1 MVNCFQGLHNIVV
14 LVMFNCKFTL
24 THESV
29 LLNCR
34 YSVAE
39 FQQITTVLFYDMIF
53 NRVLSNKSY
62 GGTIMF
68 RCLTRLFS
76 RASLSDNNR
85 NKNV

>member
-29 LLNCR
+29 LLNSR

-39 FQQITTVLFYDMIF
+39 FQQITTVLFYSMIWYLIEF
-53 NRVLSNKSY
+53 CQIKAMVAL
-62 GGTIMF
+62 
-68 RCLTRLFS
+68 
-76 RASLSDNNR
+76 
-85 NKNV
+85 